1 MTNFQLSELPAFIHG
16 LAHRLAGIDYP
27 HGHWILSAAAA
38 LILVIAPA
46 WMVWHILGWAVRS
59 VLKARRHQARLNAV
73 LGRTHRGGRGPAGTD
88 EPLPGTEG
96 AHRRRACSPAPSR
109 TGPLS
114 PTLVSYVLS
123 ATARMQLPL
132 ILLSLLIIPAT
143 WFLLD
148 IPKHIINH
156 ALADA
161 EGHTTMTFAGL
172 HLDRLPLLAAL
183 CASYLAVLTA
193 STLLKY
199 LAGQIRGR
207 INERLVRRLRVQI
220 VKRGRESRSSSEKAA
235 LAAVAVQ
242 EVEPIGYF
250 GAGLLVVPLIQG
262 GTLCASVA
270 FLLVQNPVLALAAL
284 MMLPLQLTLLP
295 RLQRTI
301 NGKVRERVYATRELT
316 RLLAAS
322 NAAQEPVEAESRS
335 EPETHVRRQ
344 TKQVRVLERLRVQIN
359 DRKGRLKGLYNY
371 TSNLTPFFFFAIG
384 GYLVVQGRLSLGAL
398 VAALAAYR
406 EIVPALKELFDFA
419 QDWSDAHARFEEVAK
434 VLDGSPDGAPRGR
447 SGGGTEPAM
456 AAIRILQ
463 PGG

>member
-1 MTNFQLSELPAFIHG
+1 MTSLPLSEVSAFIHG
-16 LAHRLAGIDYP
+16 LAHRLAGVDYP
-27 HGHWILSAAAA
+27 HGHWAISVMAV

-46 WMVWHILGWAVRS
+46 WTAWHLLNWAARS
-59 VLKARRHQARLNAV
+59 FLKARRRRARLTAV
-73 LGRTHRGGRGPAGTD
+73 IGRVRPGAEDAAAGDGSLPAAGVVRGSLAGPAVRFGAG
-88 EPLPGTEG
+88 PG
-96 AHRRRACSPAPSR
+96 SR
-109 TGPLS
+109 
-114 PTLVSYVLS
+114 TLVSYVLS

-156 ALADA
+156 TLTDSD
-161 EGHTTMTFAGL
+161 GHNTMTFAGV

-183 CASYLAVLTA
+183 CASYLAMLTA

-199 LAGQIRGR
+199 AVGQIRGR
-207 INERLVRRLRVQI
+207 INERLVRRLRLQI
-220 VKRGRESRSSSEKAA
+220 VRRASASQAPHDKAA

-250 GAGLLVVPLIQG
+250 GASLLVVPLIQG
-262 GTLCASVA
+262 GTLCASVV
-270 FLLVQNPVLALAAL
+270 FLLVQNPALALAAL

-295 RLQRTI
+295 RLQRAI

-316 RLLAAS
+316 SLLASTAPGQMRS
-322 NAAQEPVEAESRS
+322 STFGEPLSA
-335 EPETHVRRQ
+335 VRRQ
-344 TKQVRVLERLRVQIN
+344 ARQIRILETLRVQIS
-359 DRKGRLKGLYNY
+359 DQKGRLKGLYNY

-406 EIVPALKELFDFA
+406 EIVPAMKELFDYA
-419 QDWSDAHARFEEVAK
+419 QSWSDAHARFEEVTK
-434 VLDGSPDGAPRGR
+434 VLDRSARRTPRA
-447 SGGGTEPAM
+447 SGGDKADRAMVPA
-456 AAIRILQ
+456 RSLQ
-463 PGG
+463 HGGAT